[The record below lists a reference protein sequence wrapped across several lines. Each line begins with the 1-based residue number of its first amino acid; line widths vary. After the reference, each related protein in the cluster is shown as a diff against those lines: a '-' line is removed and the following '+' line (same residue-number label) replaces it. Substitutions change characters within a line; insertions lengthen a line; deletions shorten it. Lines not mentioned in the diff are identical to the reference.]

1 MTGRERV
8 EAESLTAAPPKET
21 ILLVSRYESTAKIR
35 LNLLHRLLIRPA
47 VV

>member
-8 EAESLTAAPPKET
+8 EAESLSAAPPKET
-21 ILLVSRYESTAKIR
+21 ILFVSQYKIR
-35 LNLLHRLLIRPA
+35 PNLLHRLLIRPA